1 MIFYF
6 PVSEKV
12 GKAHARFGT
21 KWQHSSLLDA
31 TCGQL
36 QQRAR
41 STTKGRPWLAAP
53 AAILAHFHPLL
64 WLAEASRFNRLD
76 RFLQQMDEKKSAS
89 HRRVRARKLF
99 PLHHIRLEKRP
110 IPRTKLSSHRLLLDD
125 TESEMGDFF

>member
-64 WLAEASRFNRLD
+64 WLAEASR
-76 RFLQQMDEKKSAS
+76 
-89 HRRVRARKLF
+89 ARKLF